1 MNIDYRTVPHPTI
14 KNRDITFV
22 FVNNKLDMPS
32 SRFLIYEATY
42 GGKNGYIPGR
52 KSHKGRANKIGEL
65 YRHLDDMGLNWRTVT
80 ESHIKIIRNAML
92 CWDANNNKNYDN
104 YEYKKI
110 LNNSMNAKLAI
121 WFKFYKYME
130 RIGEFYEMS
139 ICTKKV
145 LKSRY
150 GNNMLDHLNKGNK
163 YIEIWALKVKPD
175 PQSNTYHA
183 ISRTEYSHLENHFKN
198 IDIVY
203 TMIINLMVETGL
215 RAAAALEFK
224 EDDFKSFFK
233 YLNSGRTMDDCVQVS
248 YISKG
253 GDTKKCDLPIRTIA
267 RIQKEYLSRE
277 YVKRKK
283 YYSDRCDRLGKKY
296 NNDILW
302 ITKKGKEVNYIDL
315 QKAFIHVSEKM
326 GRIKN
331 KITTHWMRH
340 TFATWTLIDYAN
352 DYNIPIKNT
361 GVTPDVRLLNLLME
375 KLGHA
380 TISSTMKYIMT
391 ALKLMGVGSNKG
403 AIVSMSNFRLS
414 PHVQELIKL
423 EAKYEF
429 GDDFREE
436 LFDNEKYAVSR
447 GIVIDEN

>member
-1 MNIDYRTVPHPTI
+1 MDIDYRTVSHPNI
-14 KNRDITFV
+14 RNRDITFI
-22 FVNNKLDMPS
+22 FVDNKLDMNS
-32 SRFLIYEATY
+32 ARFLIYEATY
-42 GGKNGYIPGR
+42 GGKNGYIPGK

-65 YRHLDDMGLNWRTVT
+65 YRHLDDMGLTWRTAT
-80 ESHIKIIRNAML
+80 ESHIKMIRNAML
-92 CWDANNNKNYDN
+92 CLDANDNKIYEKYD
-104 YEYKKI
+104 YKNI
-110 LNNSMNAKLAI
+110 SNNSMNAKLGV

-130 RIGEFYEMS
+130 KIGEYYEMNIS
-139 ICTKKV
+139 TKKV
-145 LKSRY
+145 LKPRY
-150 GNNMLDHLNKGNK
+150 DNMLGYLNKENK

-183 ISRTEYSHLENHFKN
+183 ISRTEYAHLENNLKN

-203 TMIINLMVETGL
+203 AMIANLMVETGL

-233 YLNSGRTMDDCVQVS
+233 YLNSGRTMNDCVKVS

-283 YYSDRCDRLGKKY
+283 YYSDRCDRLGQKY

-302 ITKKGKEVNYIDL
+302 LTKKGKEVNYIDL
-315 QKAFIHVSEKM
+315 QKTFIYVSEKM
-326 GRIKN
+326 GRINN

-352 DYNIPIKNT
+352 EYNIPIKNT

-375 KLGHA
+375 KLGHV
-380 TISSTMKYIMT
+380 TIGSTMKYIMT
-391 ALKLMGVGSNKG
+391 ALKLMGVGLNKG
-403 AIVSMSNFRLS
+403 AIVSMSNFKLS
-414 PHVQELIKL
+414 STVQELIKL

-429 GDDFREE
+429 GDNFREE
-436 LFDNEKYAVSR
+436 LFDNEKYAISR

>member
-1 MNIDYRTVPHPTI
+1 
-14 KNRDITFV
+14 
-22 FVNNKLDMPS
+22 
-32 SRFLIYEATY
+32 
-42 GGKNGYIPGR
+42 
-52 KSHKGRANKIGEL
+52 
-65 YRHLDDMGLNWRTVT
+65 
-80 ESHIKIIRNAML
+80 
-92 CWDANNNKNYDN
+92 
-104 YEYKKI
+104 
-110 LNNSMNAKLAI
+110 
-121 WFKFYKYME
+121 
-130 RIGEFYEMS
+130 
-139 ICTKKV
+139 
-145 LKSRY
+145 
-150 GNNMLDHLNKGNK
+150 
-163 YIEIWALKVKPD
+163 
-175 PQSNTYHA
+175 
-183 ISRTEYSHLENHFKN
+183 
-198 IDIVY
+198 
-203 TMIINLMVETGL
+203 
-215 RAAAALEFK
+215 
-224 EDDFKSFFK
+224 
-233 YLNSGRTMDDCVQVS
+233 
-248 YISKG
+248 
-253 GDTKKCDLPIRTIA
+253 
-267 RIQKEYLSRE
+267 
-277 YVKRKK
+277 
-283 YYSDRCDRLGKKY
+283 
-296 NNDILW
+296 
-302 ITKKGKEVNYIDL
+302 
-315 QKAFIHVSEKM
+315 M